1 MSETQTCLQSQ
12 LVEENRD
19 LRRELER
26 LREQL
31 ERLREELETAKT
43 TITLQQECLFKGYR
57 VEQFEKCPHCHKIF
71 TNNSYLAAHLR
82 RRHDEEGQEPGR
94 RTDTG
99 TQTEDISR
107 ELNDSELHDGSRQSL
122 LMLPEKQRK
131 TKGNFRRS
139 FSSLGKKVNKML
151 QKK

>member
-26 LREQL
+26 LS
-31 ERLREELETAKT
+31 EELETAKT

>member
-19 LRRELER
+19 LRRE
-26 LREQL
+26 L

-107 ELNDSELHDGSRQSL
+107 ELNVQSELHDGSCQ
-122 LMLPEKQRK
+122 LMIPEKQRK

>member
-19 LRRELER
+19 LREELER
-26 LREQL
+26 LREQ
-31 ERLREELETAKT
+31 LETAKT

>member
-19 LRRELER
+19 LRRELD
-26 LREQL
+26 
-31 ERLREELETAKT
+31 RLREELETAKT

-71 TNNSYLAAHLR
+71 TNNSYLAAHLM
-82 RRHDEEGQEPGR
+82 RRHEDGGQEPGR
-94 RTDTG
+94 GTDIG

-107 ELNDSELHDGSRQSL
+107 QINDQSELHDGSRQSL
-122 LMLPEKQRK
+122 LMIPEKQRK

>member
-19 LRRELER
+19 LRRELK
-26 LREQL
+26 
-31 ERLREELETAKT
+31 RLREELETAKT

>member
-26 LREQL
+26 LRE
-31 ERLREELETAKT
+31 ELDTAKT

>member
-19 LRRELER
+19 LRRE
-26 LREQL
+26 L

>member
-26 LREQL
+26 LRE
-31 ERLREELETAKT
+31 ELDTAKT

-107 ELNDSELHDGSRQSL
+107 ELNDQSELHDGSRQSL

>member
-1 MSETQTCLQSQ
+1 MTQQQSEMSETQTCLQSQ

-19 LRRELER
+19 LRRE
-26 LREQL
+26 L

-99 TQTEDISR
+99 TQTEEISR